1 MRIILIIAYISI
13 VFLFSCK
20 EKKKE
25 QAPVSNNS
33 PQITNGGKLIT
44 FHQVS
49 PNFQSL
55 PVSKNA
61 LDGTFTAPAIVIA
74 NILKPAAYAA
84 TPIILFDNPDLTQLY
99 SSYLQSSAHYKQN
112 LDFLARAR
120 DMYEHQAG
128 TGRELKEAETDLT
141 EAATDMA
148 EKEARFRMLG
158 IKPEELKHP
167 KPGNAW
173 LMSDVPESILNN
185 IQTGK
190 KVSIEFSSY
199 PGQKFTGLVSAIGEV
214 IDNNTRTVKVRISLD
229 NKENKVRPGMYAKAN
244 FYVSVNNT
252 LSIPVSSVVAVQG
265 KNYIFIKKGN
275 SFTRQEVV
283 TGQQLKDQILVLS
296 GVTNNDS
303 VAYKGTML
311 LKGLSFGY

>member
-1 MRIILIIAYISI
+1 MRVLSLFLSVSLVA
-13 VFLFSCK
+13 LFSCK
-20 EKKKE
+20 DKKKD
-25 QAPVSNNS
+25 QAPLVKNT
-33 PQITNGGKLIT
+33 PQITKGGKLIT
-44 FHQVS
+44 FQQVS
-49 PNFQSL
+49 PNFQS
-55 PVSKNA
+55 VSVSENP
-61 LDGTFTAPAIVIA
+61 LDGTFSAPAIVIA

-99 SSYLQSSAHYKQN
+99 SAYLQSSAHYKRD
-112 LDFLARAR
+112 LDFLARAK

-128 TGRELKEAETDLT
+128 TGRELKEAETGLT

-148 EKEARFRMLG
+148 EKEARFRMIG

-199 PGQKFTGLVSAIGEV
+199 PGQRFTGLVSAIGEV

-265 KNYIFIKKGN
+265 KNYIFIKRGN
-275 SFTRQEVV
+275 SFARQEVV
-283 TGQQLKDQILVLS
+283 TGQQLKDQILILN
-296 GVTNNDS
+296 GVKKSDS

>member
-1 MRIILIIAYISI
+1 MRIYLLFSFISI
-13 VFLFSCK
+13 ALLLSCK
-20 EKKKE
+20 EKKKG
-25 QAPVSNNS
+25 QVQLVNNS
-33 PQITNGGKLIT
+33 PQITNEGKLIT
-44 FHQVS
+44 FRQVS
-49 PNFQSL
+49 ANFQSVL
-55 PVSKNA
+55 VSKNA
-61 LDGTFTAPAIVIA
+61 LDGTFSAPAIVIA

-84 TPIILFDNPDLTQLY
+84 TPIILFDNPELTQLY
-99 SSYLQSSAHYKQN
+99 SAYLQSSAHYKRD
-112 LDFLARAR
+112 LDFLGRAR

-128 TGRELKEAETDLT
+128 TGRELKEAETGLT
-141 EAATDMA
+141 ETATDMA
-148 EKEARFRMLG
+148 EKEARFRMIG

-199 PGQKFTGLVSAIGEV
+199 PGQRFTGLVSAIGEV

-244 FYVSVNNT
+244 FYVSVNNS

-265 KNYIFIKKGN
+265 KNYIFIKKGF

-283 TGQQLKDQILVLS
+283 TGQQLKDQILILS
-296 GVTNNDS
+296 GVKNNDS
-303 VAYKGTML
+303 VAYIGTML